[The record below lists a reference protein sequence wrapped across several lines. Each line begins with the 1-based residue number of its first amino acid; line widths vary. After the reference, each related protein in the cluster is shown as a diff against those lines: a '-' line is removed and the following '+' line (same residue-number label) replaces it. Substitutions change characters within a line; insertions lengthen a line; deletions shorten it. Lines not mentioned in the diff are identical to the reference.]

1 MANTKTAKQ
10 QLKVSERNRV
20 RNQHYR
26 TVLKTALKRAQ
37 AAIAEG
43 SDKAEAQQA
52 VSYAIKTLHRSA
64 TRRFIKRQNAS
75 RRASRLQ
82 QALNRAFSESQP
94 RAATAE

>member
-10 QLKVSERNRV
+10 QLKVTERNRL
-20 RNQHYR
+20 RNQHYQ
-26 TVLKTALKRAQ
+26 TVLKTALKRAK
-37 AAIAEG
+37 AAIAGGENK
-43 SDKAEAQQA
+43 DEAQQA

-82 QALNRAFSESQP
+82 KAFNRAFSVAEAQ
-94 RAATAE
+94 AAAE

>member
-10 QLKVSERNRV
+10 QLKVSERNRL
-20 RNQHYR
+20 RNQHYQ
-26 TVLKTALKRAQ
+26 TVLKTALKRAK

-43 SDKAEAQQA
+43 GNKDEAQQA
-52 VSYAIKTLHRSA
+52 VSYAIQRLHRSA

-82 QALNRAFSESQP
+82 RAYNRAFSGGQS
-94 RAATAE
+94 AAAE